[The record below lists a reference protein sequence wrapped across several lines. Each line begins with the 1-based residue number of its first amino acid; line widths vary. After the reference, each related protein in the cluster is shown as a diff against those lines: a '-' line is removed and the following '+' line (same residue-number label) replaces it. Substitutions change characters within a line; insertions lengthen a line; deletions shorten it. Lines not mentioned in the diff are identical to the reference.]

1 MSINDEALK
10 NFENSNFNFVDENG
24 KDVDYNNL
32 SKDVKYTL
40 RDGKTVVQDNMPL
53 KYVVD
58 TINNEFGA
66 KTNV

>member
-1 MSINDEALK
+1 MSIDDDALK

-24 KDVDYNNL
+24 KDVDYSNL
-32 SKDVKYTL
+32 SQDVKYTL
-40 RDGKTVVQDNMPL
+40 RDGQTVVQDNMPL